1 MKLLVGLGNPG
12 KQYVR
17 NRHNV
22 GYMAVDKIAETQS
35 FKNWR
40 GRFQGEVSDGLIDS
54 IKCLLLKPKT
64 YMNDSG
70 FSVSEA
76 VRFYKIPIEDIF
88 VFHDEIDLDPGKIK
102 VKTGGGTAGH
112 NGLKSISAQI
122 GNDYTRVRI
131 GVGRPGRKE
140 LVHKYVLQNFSK
152 EDQTWLP
159 STLDAIAEA
168 CGSLVAGRADK
179 FMNEIAIRLRADTQP
194 VENSR
199 NETAEQI
206 SEQVNTARDKPE
218 VDPKTKSGAL
228 AEKLKVWL
236 TSKGNK

>member
-22 GYMAVDKIAETQS
+22 GFMAVDKISETQN
-35 FKNWR
+35 FKSWR

-54 IKCLLLKPKT
+54 VKCLLLKPDT

-76 VRFYKIPIEDIF
+76 VRFYKIPMEDIF

-112 NGLKSISAQI
+112 NGLKSIAAQI

-131 GVGRPGRKE
+131 GVGHPGRKE

-152 EDQTWLP
+152 DDQT
-159 STLDAIAEA
+159 
-168 CGSLVAGRADK
+168 
-179 FMNEIAIRLRADTQP
+179 
-194 VENSR
+194 
-199 NETAEQI
+199 
-206 SEQVNTARDKPE
+206 
-218 VDPKTKSGAL
+218 
-228 AEKLKVWL
+228 
-236 TSKGNK
+236 